1 MLIGYA
7 RVSTVD
13 QNLALQRDALTEAG
27 CAKIFTE
34 QMSGAVT
41 DRPALHDALEFAR
54 SGDTLIVWKL
64 DRLARS
70 MKQLIETIENLRLRG
85 IGFRSLTEALDTTT
99 AQGRLVFHMF
109 GALAEFER
117 SLIRERTQAG
127 LAAARRVGRTGG
139 RPPKLTD
146 DDIEAAKAMLAN
158 PDIGVT
164 QIAHRLGVSP
174 ATLYRYIPAAR
185 TANMPEALSPY
196 AGVHHNTL
204 RRRRIKPRPSKA
216 EVNSVSDA
224 GSGTLVVVIGVMV
237 PAKFPPLSN
246 VSAVINQSSSWGRA
260 PDSGSMPSTSNSFVP
275 PPVKSSTRA
284 CREHRI
290 KNKRGAVPQI
300 YVIWVRV
307 ADVWQLHASK
317 IRISRP
323 GLVDI
328 SRGNFWIEIIGY
340 AWCYCQV

>member
-1 MLIGYA
+1 MATKRKKSDAAARARRRPIGKKVTRTTLLTDHAAPKPMLIGYA

-27 CAKIFTE
+27 CQKIFTE
-34 QMSGAVT
+34 QMSGAVAVA
-41 DRPALHDALEFAR
+41 DRPALHDAVEFTR

-70 MKQLIETIENLRLRG
+70 MKQLIETIENLRIRG

-127 LAAARRVGRTGG
+127 LAAARRLGRKGG

-146 DDIEAAKAMLAN
+146 DDIDVAKSLLAN
-158 PDIGVT
+158 PDIAVT

-185 TANMPEALSPY
+185 TANLP
-196 AGVHHNTL
+196 
-204 RRRRIKPRPSKA
+204 
-216 EVNSVSDA
+216 DA
-224 GSGTLVVVIGVMV
+224 
-237 PAKFPPLSN
+237 
-246 VSAVINQSSSWGRA
+246 
-260 PDSGSMPSTSNSFVP
+260 
-275 PPVKSSTRA
+275 
-284 CREHRI
+284 
-290 KNKRGAVPQI
+290 
-300 YVIWVRV
+300 
-307 ADVWQLHASK
+307 
-317 IRISRP
+317 
-323 GLVDI
+323 
-328 SRGNFWIEIIGY
+328 
-340 AWCYCQV
+340 